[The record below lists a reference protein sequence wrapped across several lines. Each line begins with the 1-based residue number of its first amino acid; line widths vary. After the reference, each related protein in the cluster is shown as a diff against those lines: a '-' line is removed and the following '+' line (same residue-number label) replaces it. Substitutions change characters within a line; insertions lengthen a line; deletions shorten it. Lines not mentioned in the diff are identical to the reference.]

1 MKTRSQKT
9 PKEEIVGRNKPTF
22 KPGTAKRFF
31 NYLFNHN
38 KKTLIF
44 VLISIVITSLA
55 TVFSSVMLQRI
66 IDDVIEPGLSSN
78 FDAISAKLLTYMMIM
93 VAVYIIGIIVTFLY
107 TRMMATVTQ
116 DTLFNFRKDMFDKM
130 QQLPIK
136 YYDTHP
142 HGDIMSTYTNDTDA
156 LRQLIGQ
163 VLPQIVQSGITIL
176 AIIVMMIGY
185 SLWLSIVVGLI
196 IFIMLRLV
204 RKIAG
209 GSAKYMMKQQK
220 SIAAEEGF
228 IEEIIQGQKVVKV
241 FNHEEDAKE
250 TFDQYN
256 EQLFQDSEKANTYS
270 NILMPIMAN
279 IGNIMYVIVAFVGGL
294 LIIGHVY
301 NISILGYTTLTI
313 GIIVAYLTF
322 VRTLSQTVGRISSQI
337 GMIMMGLSGASRIF
351 ELLDEMPEN
360 DEGYVVLVN
369 YVKDKNGKII
379 ETKERNNQWAWKH
392 KHEST
397 GITEYIELKGD
408 IVFEDVDFSY
418 DSDKE
423 VLHNISLYAKAGQ
436 KIALVG
442 ATGAGKTTITNLIN
456 RFYDIPDGKIRYD
469 GINIRKIR
477 KPDLRRSL
485 GIVLQDVNLFTGTVM
500 DNIRYGRLD
509 ATDDECIEAAK
520 KANAHDFITRLPN
533 GYQTVLDGNGA
544 NLSQGQRQLISI
556 ARAEIADTPVM
567 ILDEATSS
575 IDTRT
580 EVLVQKGMDTLMEG
594 RTVFVI
600 AHRLSTVRNS
610 DAIMVMDHGKIIE
623 RGTHEKLIEQKGVY
637 YQLYTGAFELE

>member
-1 MKTRSQKT
+1 MKKIRQQL
-9 PKEEIVGRNKPTF
+9 PKDGKKRHTF
-22 KPGTAKRFF
+22 KPKTAKRFF
-31 NYLFNHN
+31 KYLFKHN
-38 KKTLIF
+38 KKRLIF
-44 VLISIVITSLA
+44 VFIAIIISSIA

-66 IDDVIEPGLSSN
+66 IDDVIEPGLTSS
-78 FDAISAKLLTYMMIM
+78 FDAIAAKLILYIIIM
-93 VAVYIIGIIVTFLY
+93 VIVYTLGVIVTFLS
-107 TRMMATVTQ
+107 TRSMAFLTQ
-116 DTLFNFRKDMFDKM
+116 DTLYHFRLDMFHKM

-136 YYDTHP
+136 YYDTHQ

-163 VLPQIVQSGITIL
+163 VIPQIIQSMMTII
-176 AIIVMMIGY
+176 AIVVMMIGY
-185 SLWLSIVVGLI
+185 SLWLSLLVGSI
-196 IFIMLRLV
+196 IGIMLKIV
-204 RKIAG
+204 KKIAG
-209 GSAKYMMKQQK
+209 GSATYMMKQQK

-228 IEEIIQGQKVVKV
+228 IEEFIQGQKVVKV
-241 FNHEEDAKE
+241 FNYEEDAKKR
-250 TFDQYN
+250 FDEYN
-256 EQLFQDSEKANTYS
+256 EQLFEDSNKANTYS

-294 LIIGHVY
+294 LIISQTH
-301 NISILGYTTLTI
+301 NISLFGYQTI
-313 GIIVAYLTF
+313 TVGIIVAYLTF
-322 VRTLSQTVGRISSQI
+322 VRTLSQTVGRISSQV
-337 GMIMMGLSGASRIF
+337 GMITMGLSGASRIF
-351 ELLDEMPEN
+351 ELLDEEPEK
-360 DEGYVVLVN
+360 DDGYVRLVN
-369 YVKDKNGKII
+369 YRLDENNQIQ
-379 ETKERNNQWAWKH
+379 ETKERTNNWAWKY
-392 KHEST
+392 KHQST
-397 GITEYIELKGD
+397 GITEYIQLKGD
-408 IVFEDVDFSY
+408 IVFENVDFSY
-418 DSDKE
+418 DEDKE
-423 VLHNISLYAKAGQ
+423 ILHDISLYAKAGQ

-485 GIVLQDVNLFTGTVM
+485 GIVLQDVNLFSGTVI

-509 ATDDECIEAAK
+509 ATDEECIEAAK
-520 KANAHDFITRLPN
+520 KANAHDFITRLPE
-533 GYQTVLDGNGA
+533 GYQTELSGNGA

-556 ARAEIADTPVM
+556 ARAEIANTPVM

-580 EVLVQKGMDTLMEG
+580 EVLVQKGMDTLMEN

-610 DAIMVMDHGKIIE
+610 DAIMVMDHGRIIE
-623 RGTHEKLIEQKGVY
+623 RGTHDQLISQKGVY